1 MKNCSQLEIFF
12 FGFQKDWKIQLPSQ
26 RKLGLCGK
34 SPASED
40 EEEEEKTVSGFKA
53 SNREYSLPV
62 KIMGYYYMGEKK

>member
-1 MKNCSQLEIFF
+1 MVRKHGSQLEIFF
-12 FGFQKDWKIQLPSQ
+12 FFGFQKDKKIQLPSQ

-53 SNREYSLPV
+53 SKREYSLPV
-62 KIMGYYYMGEKK
+62 KIMII